1 MFNGAVNYWDSLM
14 KDVPE
19 AVQALIILV
28 VSFLCASIVKGL
40 VNKTLD
46 LLKFDKALEKGNL
59 KNDKKKSFRE
69 FIGKLF
75 YFITFILFVPGI
87 FGKLGMDGVAQP
99 VISMMDKL
107 LIYLPN
113 IIAATVLLVVGLF
126 LAKLVKELLIPVFK
140 KLNIDSYLAKVG
152 FESNDKITL
161 SEVLANVVYVLILIP
176 IVIAALDALQIEAIS
191 GPATD
196 MLNSILLFMP
206 RIAIA
211 IVILFVGKFIADLVE
226 NLAERIL
233 VSIGTDK
240 LTENMIKEDEK
251 EKKDFSLSKVIAQ
264 IIKYVIVIFFLVEGL
279 NILKLEVLTHI
290 GGKVI
295 EYMPYAISAI
305 IIFGIALLA
314 SNFAENYISSKFP
327 ESKMTSL
334 IVKVIII
341 TVGAFITLYQL
352 GIAKG
357 LVNSA
362 FIIILSAFAVA
373 FAIAFGIG
381 GRDFASHMLGKLEK
395 KIDKKN

>member
-1 MFNGAVNYWDSLM
+1 MDGALNYWNGM
-14 KDVPE
+14 MENVPE
-19 AVQALIILV
+19 AVQALIILLV
-28 VSFLCASIVKGL
+28 AFLCAYIVKGL

-46 LLKFDKALEKGNL
+46 LLKFDQTLEKGNI
-59 KNDKKKSFRE
+59 KNDKKKTLRE

-75 YFITFILFVPGI
+75 YFITFILFIPGI
-87 FGKLGMDGVAQP
+87 FEKLGMDGVAQP

-113 IIAATVLLVVGLF
+113 IIAATVLLVLGLF
-126 LAKLVKELLIPVFK
+126 VAKLVKELLIPVFK

-152 FESNDKITL
+152 FESNETITL

-196 MLNSILLFMP
+196 MLNNILLFMP

-240 LTENMIKEDEK
+240 LTENIIKREDQ
-251 EKKDFSLSKVIAQ
+251 EKKFSLSKVIAQ
-264 IIKYVIVIFFLVEGL
+264 VIKYIIVIFFLVEGL
-279 NILKLEVLTHI
+279 NILELAVLTNI
-290 GGKVI
+290 GARVI
-295 EYMPYAISAI
+295 EYMPYAVSAI
-305 IIFGIALLA
+305 IVLGIALLA
-314 SNFAENYISSKFP
+314 SSFTENYIISKFP
-327 ESKMTSL
+327 ENKMTAL
-334 IVKVIII
+334 ITKVIII
-341 TVGAFITLYQL
+341 TIGGFIALYQL

-357 LVNSA
+357 LINSA
-362 FIIILSAFAVA
+362 FIIILSAFAIA
-373 FAIAFGIG
+373 FAVAFGIG
-381 GRDFASHMLGKLEK
+381 GRDFASHMLGRLEK
-395 KIDKKN
+395 KIDKKK

>member
-1 MFNGAVNYWDSLM
+1 MDGISNYWNGM
-14 KDVPE
+14 MENVPE
-19 AVQALIILV
+19 AVQALIILLV
-28 VSFLCASIVKGL
+28 AFLCAYIVKGL

-46 LLKFDKALEKGNL
+46 LLKFDQALEKGNI
-59 KNDKKKSFRE
+59 KNDGKKSLRE

-75 YFITFILFVPGI
+75 YFITFVLFIPGI
-87 FGKLGMDGVAQP
+87 FEKLGMDGVAQP

-113 IIAATVLLVVGLF
+113 IIAATVLLVLGLF
-126 LAKLVKELLIPVFK
+126 VAKIVKELLIPVFK

-152 FESNDKITL
+152 FESNETITL

-191 GPATD
+191 KPATD
-196 MLNSILLFMP
+196 MLNNILLFMP
-206 RIAIA
+206 KIAIA

-240 LTENMIKEDEK
+240 LTENIIKRDDKE
-251 EKKDFSLSKVIAQ
+251 EKKFSLSKVIAQ

-279 NILKLEVLTHI
+279 NILELAVLTHI
-290 GGKVI
+290 GASVI
-295 EYMPYAISAI
+295 EYMPYAVSAI
-305 IIFGIALLA
+305 IVLGIALLA
-314 SNFAENYISSKFP
+314 SNFVENYIISKFP
-327 ESKMTSL
+327 ESKMTAL
-334 IVKVIII
+334 ITKVIII
-341 TVGAFITLYQL
+341 TVGGFIALYQL

-362 FIIILSAFAVA
+362 FIIILSAFAIA
-373 FAIAFGIG
+373 FAISFGIG
-381 GRDFASHMLGKLEK
+381 GREFASHMLGRLEK
-395 KIDKKN
+395 KIDKKK